1 MDHWYR
7 PDGLTGRLAAR
18 NTKKH
23 SFRFV
28 LNKIFVEKK
37 WTLNS
42 EQRIEKRDVNFV
54 IRFVREKMKDIGSDL
69 VGMNIDFQ
77 YMRLCNH
84 FHICSNIKY
93 FLRDSKPKRF
103 VMFPVSNYQW

>member
-1 MDHWYR
+1 MIRFYG
-7 PDGLTGRLAAR
+7 PLIQAGLAGRLAAR

-28 LNKIFVEKK
+28 LNKIFVE
-37 WTLNS
+37 
-42 EQRIEKRDVNFV
+42 QRIGKRDVNFV

-93 FLRDSKPKRF
+93 FLRDSKPNRF
-103 VMFPVSNYQW
+103 VMIPVSGSQW